1 MSKITL
7 QGTIITA
14 LQPEQGISQRTGNPW
29 QKQTFILETSANP
42 QFSTRVA
49 VTSFKSEIID
59 KFLGF
64 HPGSSVEVD
73 CYVESRE
80 SQSGRWFTEVTAADI
95 RPRMQYAPQQ
105 PQQPQQPA
113 PVQYQPQGMQPQ
125 YQPSQQQFRAPQPQP
140 QPQPQPHTNDQ
151 RFAQQYQQGL
161 QQPYQPQQQQPQQPE
176 QQEFYQL
183 PF

>member
-7 QGTIITA
+7 QGTIVTA
-14 LQPEQGISQRTGNPW
+14 LQPEQGVSQRTGNPW
-29 QKQTFILETSANP
+29 QKQTFVIETSTNP

-49 VTSFKSEIID
+49 VTSFKSDIID
-59 KFLGF
+59 KFRGF
-64 HPGSSVEVD
+64 PPGSAVEVD

-95 RPRMQYAPQQ
+95 RPRMQYAL
-105 PQQPQQPA
+105 QQPQQPA

-125 YQPSQQQFRAPQPQP
+125 YRPSGQQFHAPQPQSQPAPAP
-140 QPQPQPHTNDQ
+140 QPQTNDQ
-151 RFAQQYQQGL
+151 RFAQQYQQWM
-161 QQPYQPQQQQPQQPE
+161 QQQYQPQQPAPV
-176 QQEFYQL
+176 EFYEL

>member
-14 LQPEQGISQRTGNPW
+14 LPMEQGMSQRTGNPW
-29 QKQTFILETSANP
+29 QKQTFIIETSSNP

-49 VTSFKSEIID
+49 VSVFKMETIN

-64 HPGSSVEVD
+64 PPGSAVEVD

-105 PQQPQQPA
+105 TAPA
-113 PVQYQPQGMQPQ
+113 YQPHGMQPQ
-125 YQPSQQQFRAPQPQP
+125 YQPSQQPFVAPP
-140 QPQPQPHTNDQ
+140 D
-151 RFAQQYQQGL
+151 YKMSD
-161 QQPYQPQQQQPQQPE
+161 
-176 QQEFYQL
+176 L

>member
-7 QGTIITA
+7 QGIILTA

-29 QKQTFILETSANP
+29 QKQTFIIETSTNP

-49 VTSFKSEIID
+49 VTSFKSDLIK

-64 HPGSSVEVD
+64 PPGSTVEVD
-73 CYVESRE
+73 CWVESRE
-80 SQSGRWFTEVTAADI
+80 SNSGRWFTEVTAADI
-95 RPRMQYAPQQ
+95 RPRMQYA

-125 YQPSQQQFRAPQPQP
+125 YQPSQQQFRAPQYQPAPAQQP
-140 QPQPQPHTNDQ
+140 QTNDQ
-151 RFAQQYQQGL
+151 RFVQQYQQGL
-161 QQPYQPQQQQPQQPE
+161 QQPYQPQQPAHVE
-176 QQEFYQL
+176 YSEL

>member
-7 QGTIITA
+7 QGTIIDA
-14 LQPEQGISQRTGNPW
+14 LPMEQGVSQRTGNPW

-49 VTSFKSEIID
+49 VASFKQDIID

-64 HPGSSVEVD
+64 PPGSTVEVD
-73 CYVESRE
+73 CWVESRE

-95 RPRMQYAPQQ
+95 RPRMQ
-105 PQQPQQPA
+105 PA

-125 YQPSQQQFRAPQPQP
+125 YQQSQQQFHAPQPQP
-140 QPQPQPHTNDQ
+140 KPAPAPQPQTNDQ
-151 RFAQQYQQGL
+151 RFVQQYQQWM
-161 QQPYQPQQQQPQQPE
+161 QQPYQPPQQPYYE
-176 QQEFYQL
+176 MSDL
-183 PF
+183 PY